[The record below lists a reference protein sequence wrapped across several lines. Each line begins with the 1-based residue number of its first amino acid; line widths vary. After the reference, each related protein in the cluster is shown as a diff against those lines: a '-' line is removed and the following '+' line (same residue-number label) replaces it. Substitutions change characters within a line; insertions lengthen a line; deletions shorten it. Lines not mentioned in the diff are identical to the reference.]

1 MSIATGVSMQSEYL
15 MPYFRGGKL
24 LTAISHISN
33 LSLKARVKYE
43 AYLAYKDMKSK
54 GVTMKDIGKIY
65 HVNKSTVSRWIREV
79 ENALKVR
86 RYQVLEPRSRA
97 PINTPRSR
105 RLSYED
111 KEKIIK
117 IRDKYRCG
125 KDKIAKYLKR
135 DYGIII
141 SPSTIHR
148 YITKLS
154 SSEDPMVI
162 NRGKVKTRRKRNK
175 ELVRITEVVDNLE
188 RRAFERFQI
197 DTKYWIVNS
206 RTFYIITAVDVIT
219 RMAYA
224 RAYSRHTAICARDF
238 LNRLDYLFSIKGTK
252 AYIQRDNGT
261 EFMAEFEE
269 EATKHDVELI
279 TNYVRMP
286 KMNGYVERFNRT
298 IKNELLWGEFAS
310 TVEEAN
316 ELIHNYIIKYNFERI
331 HGNIGDITPFE
342 RYMELKMGD
351 PIELIRSSQPDLL
364 HNLWT
369 STIN

>member
-1 MSIATGVSMQSEYL
+1 MTIATGVSMQCEYL
-15 MPYFRGGKL
+15 MPYFSGGKL
-24 LTAISHISN
+24 LTAISYISN
-33 LSLKARVKYE
+33 LSPKAKVKYE
-43 AYLAYKDMKSK
+43 AYLTYRDMKSK
-54 GVTMKDIGKIY
+54 NITMKDIGKIY
-65 HVNKSTVSRWIREV
+65 HVDKSTISRWIKEV
-79 ENALKVR
+79 EKALEVR
-86 RYQVLEPRSRA
+86 RYQTLEPKSRA
-97 PINTPRSR
+97 PINTLRKR

-111 KEKIIK
+111 KEKIIE

-135 DYGIII
+135 DYGTII

-154 SSEDPMVI
+154 SSEDPMII
-162 NRGKVKTRRKRNK
+162 NRGKVKTKRKRNT
-175 ELVRITEVVDNLE
+175 ELIRITDVVDKLE

-206 RTFYIITAVDVIT
+206 RTFYVITAVDVIT

-238 LNRLDYLFSIKGTK
+238 LSRLNYLFSIKGTK

-269 EATKHDVELI
+269 EAKKYDVELI

-316 ELIHNYIIKYNFERI
+316 ELIHNYIVKYNFERI
-331 HGNIGDITPFE
+331 HDSIDELTPFE
-342 RYMELKMGD
+342 RYVELENGD
-351 PIELIRSSQPDLL
+351 PIELIRNSKHDLL

-369 STIN
+369 CTLC